1 MEAPSLSLWHS
12 PARGCLGRRWT
23 AQAVVPEVWS
33 SGGSSSSSSR
43 IAGTAPAKTRTPW
56 LRLGVGAGLALAAKT
71 RGSQPRDPD
80 LVGLSMLNKDLP
92 ADEDVRDVPKQRRED
107 DESWVF
113 WEEQLH
119 PTPGLKNQPRDKIP
133 EPLPSPLPSLEPPAP
148 GEGDDVEDQAASFE
162 KAYRP
167 AEPAIM
173 GSDGNPLEVPFYSTF
188 EEAVNEFGYPPFLQ
202 AALARRGFY
211 FLTPVQQCS
220 LPLMKGGHDFLASAF
235 TGSGK
240 TAAYLLPI
248 LKSLHE
254 VSRLVP
260 GTSVA
265 SHYKTKD
272 NSRSAKPGLGVVK
285 GLGSNVVTFNSS
297 AHRLNEAKTLAPQA
311 CTILPKMLGF
321 SSLCA
326 LALSLGG
333 HAADAPIVGVLTV
346 PVAHGCETAR
356 AHRWTDDA
364 KSGGSC
370 FASLYVKYVEAAG
383 GRVVPILYDWD
394 DQQLAKA
401 FASVNAVLFTG
412 GGVQIAHPSS
422 SPMAAQ
428 YVRAASLLFN
438 LTVQAG
444 SAGDWVPLW
453 GTCMGLQTLSVVA
466 AGTSSVL
473 KTNSFD
479 SENMSLPL
487 ELAQDAKTSRLLGP
501 HVPSNILRW
510 LTTENITTNLHHD
523 GVTPDSFA
531 MNQRLSS
538 LFSVLSTNRDRKG
551 REFVSTIEGKSL
563 PIYGVQWH
571 PERPIFEWGADE
583 SGINHGPHAIEAMQY
598 FANFL
603 VAEARKNSHHF
614 ESKAEEESAL
624 IYNFVPQGRSSY
636 QVYLFESVSAA
647 KPAEVY
653 TDMTEEMPMHK
664 RMRGIKDGRAAL
676 EFEAAT
682 GKTHRQLVPVEWVVG
697 APEPPPKRRWQGP
710 AVPKAVVLVP
720 TRELSEQVHNEAKEF
735 LYYSPLRSAAIYG
748 DSNLRSQFRD
758 LAHGADLLVATPG
771 RLIDALHKGMIRLD
785 EVQFLVLDE
794 VDRMMELGFGSQ
806 LEEIV
811 TQGAM
816 PGKLGGR
823 QTTFWSATIPLSVRE
838 LAEAFLGTQCAWVD
852 CTGGQTNPV
861 PTTISHIFVDARP
874 PHRALREFQ
883 PGDSVITK
891 GGRRGIAEFQV
902 GRRWRVQ
909 FDDGDLVQR
918 KMLLKGRLHHTS
930 LRTDSS
936 VQCKL
941 ETLRGVLEARE
952 FEEATIIVFCRRR
965 DTVMEVY
972 RYLKEQFEGV
982 VTCHGGMTQS
992 FRSKSIKALKE
1003 GSADILVATDIAARG
1018 LDVESITH
1026 VVNYELPLVL
1036 DEFVHRIGRTGRI
1049 GREGTAVTFVTGREK
1064 IFGAM
1069 RRMVLSQ
1076 GHKVPDW
1083 LNFQGLQL
1091 AWRPRNYKLPF
1102 TKVRKGIPQDAPPEV
1117 RDAYMEKNRDMQ
1129 RRTKS
1134 KLMTR
1139 MAELEGTP
1147 VDPRELHRRSVM
1159 IVDAAEEETQAE
1171 EDIDITDQFAEAEQP
1186 MLAME
1191 PMEGM

>member
-1 MEAPSLSLWHS
+1 
-12 PARGCLGRRWT
+12 
-23 AQAVVPEVWS
+23 
-33 SGGSSSSSSR
+33 
-43 IAGTAPAKTRTPW
+43 
-56 LRLGVGAGLALAAKT
+56 
-71 RGSQPRDPD
+71 
-80 LVGLSMLNKDLP
+80 
-92 ADEDVRDVPKQRRED
+92 
-107 DESWVF
+107 
-113 WEEQLH
+113 
-119 PTPGLKNQPRDKIP
+119 
-133 EPLPSPLPSLEPPAP
+133 
-148 GEGDDVEDQAASFE
+148 
-162 KAYRP
+162 
-167 AEPAIM
+167 
-173 GSDGNPLEVPFYSTF
+173 
-188 EEAVNEFGYPPFLQ
+188 
-202 AALARRGFY
+202 
-211 FLTPVQQCS
+211 
-220 LPLMKGGHDFLASAF
+220 
-235 TGSGK
+235 
-240 TAAYLLPI
+240 
-248 LKSLHE
+248 
-254 VSRLVP
+254 
-260 GTSVA
+260 
-265 SHYKTKD
+265 
-272 NSRSAKPGLGVVK
+272 
-285 GLGSNVVTFNSS
+285 
-297 AHRLNEAKTLAPQA
+297 
-311 CTILPKMLGF
+311 
-321 SSLCA
+321 
-326 LALSLGG
+326 
-333 HAADAPIVGVLTV
+333 
-346 PVAHGCETAR
+346 
-356 AHRWTDDA
+356 
-364 KSGGSC
+364 
-370 FASLYVKYVEAAG
+370 
-383 GRVVPILYDWD
+383 
-394 DQQLAKA
+394 
-401 FASVNAVLFTG
+401 
-412 GGVQIAHPSS
+412 
-422 SPMAAQ
+422 
-428 YVRAASLLFN
+428 
-438 LTVQAG
+438 
-444 SAGDWVPLW
+444 
-453 GTCMGLQTLSVVA
+453 
-466 AGTSSVL
+466 
-473 KTNSFD
+473 
-479 SENMSLPL
+479 
-487 ELAQDAKTSRLLGP
+487 
-501 HVPSNILRW
+501 
-510 LTTENITTNLHHD
+510 
-523 GVTPDSFA
+523 
-531 MNQRLSS
+531 
-538 LFSVLSTNRDRKG
+538 
-551 REFVSTIEGKSL
+551 
-563 PIYGVQWH
+563 
-571 PERPIFEWGADE
+571 
-583 SGINHGPHAIEAMQY
+583 
-598 FANFL
+598 
-603 VAEARKNSHHF
+603 
-614 ESKAEEESAL
+614 
-624 IYNFVPQGRSSY
+624 
-636 QVYLFESVSAA
+636 
-647 KPAEVY
+647 
-653 TDMTEEMPMHK
+653 
-664 RMRGIKDGRAAL
+664 
-676 EFEAAT
+676 
-682 GKTHRQLVPVEWVVG
+682 
-697 APEPPPKRRWQGP
+697 
-710 AVPKAVVLVP
+710 
-720 TRELSEQVHNEAKEF
+720 
-735 LYYSPLRSAAIYG
+735 
-748 DSNLRSQFRD
+748 
-758 LAHGADLLVATPG
+758 VATPG

>member
-71 RGSQPRDPD
+71 RGPQPRDPD

-285 GLGSNVVTFNSS
+285 
-297 AHRLNEAKTLAPQA
+297 
-311 CTILPKMLGF
+311 
-321 SSLCA
+321 
-326 LALSLGG
+326 
-333 HAADAPIVGVLTV
+333 
-346 PVAHGCETAR
+346 
-356 AHRWTDDA
+356 
-364 KSGGSC
+364 
-370 FASLYVKYVEAAG
+370 
-383 GRVVPILYDWD
+383 
-394 DQQLAKA
+394 
-401 FASVNAVLFTG
+401 
-412 GGVQIAHPSS
+412 
-422 SPMAAQ
+422 
-428 YVRAASLLFN
+428 
-438 LTVQAG
+438 
-444 SAGDWVPLW
+444 
-453 GTCMGLQTLSVVA
+453 
-466 AGTSSVL
+466 
-473 KTNSFD
+473 
-479 SENMSLPL
+479 
-487 ELAQDAKTSRLLGP
+487 
-501 HVPSNILRW
+501 
-510 LTTENITTNLHHD
+510 
-523 GVTPDSFA
+523 
-531 MNQRLSS
+531 
-538 LFSVLSTNRDRKG
+538 
-551 REFVSTIEGKSL
+551 
-563 PIYGVQWH
+563 
-571 PERPIFEWGADE
+571 
-583 SGINHGPHAIEAMQY
+583 
-598 FANFL
+598 
-603 VAEARKNSHHF
+603 
-614 ESKAEEESAL
+614 
-624 IYNFVPQGRSSY
+624 
-636 QVYLFESVSAA
+636 
-647 KPAEVY
+647 
-653 TDMTEEMPMHK
+653 
-664 RMRGIKDGRAAL
+664 GIKDGRAAL

-1091 AWRPRNYKLPF
+1091 AWRPRNYKLPC